1 MFLGYNWQVHNKSAE
16 QKTWLP
22 CSPEERIVD
31 LLDSLDSIAYFG
43 TFDFVHFIL
52 YLIMALL
59 LLSYDF
65 ILLFSNIF

>member
-1 MFLGYNWQVHNKSAE
+1 MRRHS
-16 QKTWLP
+16 
-22 CSPEERIVD
+22 S
-31 LLDSLDSIAYFG
+31 LDPLDSIAYFR

-65 ILLFSNIF
+65 IILFSNIFLKVNKY